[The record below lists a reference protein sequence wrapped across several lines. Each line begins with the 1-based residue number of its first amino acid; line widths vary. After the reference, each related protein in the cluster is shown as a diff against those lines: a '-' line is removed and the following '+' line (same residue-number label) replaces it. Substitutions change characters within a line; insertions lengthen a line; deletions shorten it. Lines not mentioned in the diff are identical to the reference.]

1 MMACTVG
8 ADNDIAFGIYIEI
21 PRTPAVN
28 IIMFASF
35 FNGPLRHD
43 RIVLFE
49 NFSCPLYKEEGS

>member
-8 ADNDIAFGIYIEI
+8 TDNDIAFGIYIEI
-21 PRTPAVN
+21 TRTPAFN

-35 FNGPLRHD
+35 FNGPLWHD

-49 NFSCPLYKEEGS
+49 NFSCPLYKEEGN